1 MRSRWN
7 DADAAHLA
15 AQSSNSPLATRAY
28 TSRLLGAEKSLVLH
42 GGGNTSIKLGDILFV
57 KGSGRD
63 LAQVRDEDF
72 AAVDLHAVRALGQ
85 ARQLD
90 NDALRAALAGSAIR
104 PGPGASIETL
114 MHALLPW
121 PFVEHTHADAVLA
134 VVDTRG
140 GERIAREVFGG
151 LAPLVPFHPSGFAL
165 AKACD
170 EAYRRH
176 ATSGTIGLVLL
187 HHGVVAFGRDARESY
202 ENMLRLVTRAEDY
215 LRARGA
221 WNLPEE
227 AWPFSWDA
235 TTIARLRADLCR
247 AAGHPMLLSALD
259 DPHWRAFARRPD
271 LPALCEAGPA
281 TPQHAVFLRA
291 RALAGADVGSFVR
304 DYAQAVHATDP
315 DIARNVPGF
324 DPAPRLLVDAALGA
338 WVAAVDPAHL
348 AMARDIA
355 RQDMEIKTRAAGHDR
370 YAGLP
375 VAENIHAEIQYGAD
389 ERQLRVSG
397 TSRMPLLGQVALI
410 RAGRDGD
417 GDGLERICA
426 EAGAAVSRADALTPF
441 EAVRECVRRYGG
453 VDLLVTDTA
462 DGPLLDAAADVLA
475 AAPRGGRV
483 VALDRAGSAH
493 SFVEQCMAR
502 GLRVERA
509 LQVAA

>member
-7 DADAAHLA
+7 DVDAAHLA
-15 AQSSNSPLATRAY
+15 AHASIAPLAARAY
-28 TSRLLGAEKSLVLH
+28 SSRLLGAEKSLVLH
-42 GGGNTSIKLGDILFV
+42 GGGNTSIKLDDVLFV

-63 LAQVRDEDF
+63 LAQVHEEDF
-72 AAVDLHAVRALGQ
+72 AAVDLQAVRALAQG
-85 ARQLD
+85 RELD

-134 VVDTRG
+134 VVDTG
-140 GERIAREVFGG
+140 NGERIAQEVFGK
-151 LAPLVPFHPSGFAL
+151 LAPTVPFHPSGFAL

-170 EAYRRH
+170 DAYRRH
-176 ATSGTIGLVLL
+176 ATSDTIGLVLL

-202 ENMLRLVTRAEDY
+202 QNMLTLVTRAEDY
-215 LRARGA
+215 LRECGA
-221 WNLPEE
+221 WDLPEDVR
-227 AWPFSWDA
+227 PFSWDA

-247 AAGHPMLLSALD
+247 AAGHPMLLCALD
-259 DPHWRAFARRPD
+259 DPAWRAFARRAD
-271 LPALCEAGPA
+271 LRALCEAGPA

-291 RALAGADVGSFVR
+291 RALAGTDLGSFVR
-304 DYAQAVHATDP
+304 DYAQAVRATDL
-315 DIARNVPGF
+315 DIARNVEGF
-324 DPAPRLLVDAALGA
+324 DPAPRLLVDAALGV

-375 VAENIHAEIQYGAD
+375 VAENIDAEIQYGAA
-389 ERQLRVSG
+389 ERRLRTSG
-397 TSRMPLLGQVALI
+397 RSRVPLLGQVALI
-410 RAGRDGD
+410 RAADGD
-417 GDGLERICA
+417 ALERTCA
-426 EAGAAVSRADALTPF
+426 QAGAAVSRADARTPV

-453 VDLLVTDTA
+453 VDLLVTDIA
-462 DGPLLDAAADVLA
+462 DRPLLDASADVLA
-475 AAPRGGRV
+475 AAPGGGRV
-483 VALDRAGSAH
+483 VALDRAGSAP
-493 SFVEQCMAR
+493 SFVERCLAL
-502 GLRVERA
+502 GLRVERT